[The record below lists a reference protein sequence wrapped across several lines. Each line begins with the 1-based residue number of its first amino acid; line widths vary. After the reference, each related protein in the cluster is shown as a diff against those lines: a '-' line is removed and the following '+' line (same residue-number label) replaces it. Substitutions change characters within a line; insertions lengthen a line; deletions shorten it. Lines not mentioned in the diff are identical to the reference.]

1 MKSINFYAATSN
13 RNSGIAIH
21 IHPLLLSLSETI
33 NASGTDPDISAISEN
48 DQRALSSDRYTPP
61 SELPLLEM
69 HLYGSNG
76 PSLLLYQMLYS
87 HVGSWLPRMHGI
99 CPSR

>member
-1 MKSINFYAATSN
+1 MKLINFYATASN
-13 RNSGIAIH
+13 RNSGIAIR
-21 IHPLLLSLSETI
+21 IHPLLLSLSEMI

-48 DQRALSSDRYTPP
+48 NQRALSSDRYTLP
-61 SELPLLEM
+61 SKLPLLEM

-76 PSLLLYQMLYS
+76 LSLLSYQMLYS
-87 HVGSWLPRMHGI
+87 HIGSWLLRMHGI